1 MFEFLRKKKIYELY
15 SPVIGR
21 SIRLDEVK
29 DKVFS
34 SKMMGDGLAFKLE
47 KNIIYSPCD
56 ARVKLIPSSKH
67 AIGLEANGL
76 DILIHIGLDTV
87 NLNGEGFKQLV
98 SVGDAIKQGD
108 PLLKID
114 LEFMKQKNIDL
125 TTPMIITSKEHILSI
140 VEPRNV
146 NLDSIVIKLE

>member
-1 MFEFLRKKKIYELY
+1 MFDFLRKKKIYELY
-15 SPVIGR
+15 SPVIGK
-21 SIRLDEVK
+21 SIGLEEVK

-47 KNIIYSPCD
+47 ENIIYSPCD
-56 ARVKLIPSSKH
+56 AKVKLIPDTKH
-67 AIGLEANGL
+67 AVGLGANGL

-98 SVGDAIKQGD
+98 SVGDVIKQGD
-108 PLLKID
+108 PLLQID
-114 LEFMKQKNIDL
+114 IEFMKQKNIDL
-125 TTPMIITSKEHILSI
+125 TTPMIITSKEHKLSI
-140 VEPRNV
+140 AEPSNV

>member
-56 ARVKLIPSSKH
+56 AKVKLIPSTKH

-87 NLNGEGFKQLV
+87 NLNGKGFKQLV
-98 SVGDAIKQGD
+98 DVGDVIKQGD

-114 LEFMKQKNIDL
+114 IEYMKQKNIDL

>member
-1 MFEFLRKKKIYELY
+1 MFDFFRKKKISELY
-15 SPVIGR
+15 SPVIGK

-29 DKVFS
+29 DKVFA
-34 SKMMGDGLAFKLE
+34 SKMMGDGLAFKLDE
-47 KNIIYSPCD
+47 NIVYAPCD
-56 ARVKLIPSSKH
+56 AKVKLIPNTKH

-114 LEFMKQKNIDL
+114 MEFMKQKNIDL
-125 TTPMIITSKEHILSI
+125 TSPMIITSKEHNLSI
-140 VEPRNV
+140 VEPSNV
-146 NLDSIVIKLE
+146 NLDSVVIKLE

>member
-56 ARVKLIPSSKH
+56 AKVKLIPSTKH

>member
-56 ARVKLIPSSKH
+56 AKVKLIPSTKH

-87 NLNGEGFKQLV
+87 NLNGKGFKQLV
-98 SVGDAIKQGD
+98 DVGDVIKQGD

-114 LEFMKQKNIDL
+114 IEFMKQKNIDL

>member
-1 MFEFLRKKKIYELY
+1 MFVFFRKKKISELY
-15 SPVIGR
+15 SPVIGK
-21 SIRLDEVK
+21 SIELEEVK

-47 KNIIYSPCD
+47 ENIIYSPCD
-56 ARVKLIPSSKH
+56 AQVKLIPSSKH
-67 AIGLEANGL
+67 AVGLEANGL

-98 SVGDAIKQGD
+98 SVGDVIKQGD
-108 PLLKID
+108 PLLQID
-114 LEFMKQKNIDL
+114 IEFMKQKNIDL

-140 VEPRNV
+140 AEPSNV

>member
-1 MFEFLRKKKIYELY
+1 MFEFLKKKKIYELY
-15 SPVIGR
+15 SPVIGK

-56 ARVKLIPSSKH
+56 AKVKLIPNTKH

-98 SVGDAIKQGD
+98 RVGDAIKKGD
-108 PLLKID
+108 PLLTID
-114 LEFMKQKNIDL
+114 IELMKQKNIDL
-125 TTPMIITSKEHILSI
+125 ITPMIITSKEHKLSI
-140 VEPRNV
+140 AEPSNV
-146 NLDSIVIKLE
+146 NLNSVVIKLE